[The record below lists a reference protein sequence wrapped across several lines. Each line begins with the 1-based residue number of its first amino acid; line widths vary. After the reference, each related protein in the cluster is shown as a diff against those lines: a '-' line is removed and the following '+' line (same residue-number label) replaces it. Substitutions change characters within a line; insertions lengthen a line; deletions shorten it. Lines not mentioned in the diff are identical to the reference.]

1 MHWGVGLDVN
11 YIESTYSFDERIEQI
26 SNRKRY
32 ESEFIKV
39 DYAKIFIDGDLNGF
53 GILLQE
59 PFAGTDDEYGNLN
72 IDPENAKKWLT
83 DFDQQGISVQFHAIG
98 DGSIQVVI
106 DALEAAAEANGGKP
120 KMRHY
125 PDHNGLPTVQQLDR
139 IAELNGLIGFAP
151 YFGFT
156 FPGIHESY
164 TQFVGSER
172 LQRLMPLRTALDAG
186 LILATGTDWAS
197 MPQIPFSIIEG
208 MTHRRNPWVPEGESV
223 INNAGEAITLEE
235 AIRIYTLG
243 GAYALL
249 REDDLGSIE
258 TGKYADFIVLDRNLF
273 EVPVDDIDSTE
284 VLKTIF
290 AGEVVYTAD

>member
-1 MHWGVGLDVN
+1 LTSAW
-11 YIESTYSFDERIEQI
+11 SRFP
-26 SNRKRY
+26 
-32 ESEFIKV
+32 

-53 GILLQE
+53 GILLLE

-83 DFDQQGISVQFHAIG
+83 EFDQQGISVHFHAIG

-106 DALEAAAEANGGKP
+106 DALEAAAEANGGKL

-125 PDHNGLPTVQQLDR
+125 PDHNGLPTVEQLDR

-186 LILATGTDWAS
+186 LILGTGTDWAS
-197 MPQIPFSIIEG
+197 IPQIPFSIIEG
-208 MTHRRNPWVPEGESV
+208 MVHRRNPWVPEGESV
-223 INNAGEAITLEE
+223 INNAGEAITLKE
-235 AIRIYTLG
+235 AIHIYTLG

-273 EVPVDDIDSTE
+273 EVPIDDIDSTE
-284 VLKTIF
+284 VLTTVF
-290 AGEVVYTAD
+290 NGRVVYERD